1 MIEILIW
8 AIGVGLLLIFGLIT
22 YILYSEIDK
31 QKRPSYLRRN
41 KRYKPSSPTPQHYS
55 DIERQLIRLVGGDK
69 ATAHRLAS
77 LEGGNWQAAID
88 KLIRDRR

>member
-8 AIGVGLLLIFGLIT
+8 AIGVGLLLIFGLLA
-22 YILYSEIDK
+22 YVLYAEIDK

-41 KRYKPSSPTPQHYS
+41 KRYESSTPTPRHYS
-55 DIERQLIRLVGGDK
+55 DVERQLIRLVGGDS

-77 LEGGNWQAAID
+77 LEGRNWQAAID
-88 KLIRDRR
+88 KLICDRR